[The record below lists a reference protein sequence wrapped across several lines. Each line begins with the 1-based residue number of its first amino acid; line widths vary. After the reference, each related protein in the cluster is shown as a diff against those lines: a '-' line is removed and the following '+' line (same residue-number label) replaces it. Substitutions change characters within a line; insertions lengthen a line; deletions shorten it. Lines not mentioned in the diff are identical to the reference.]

1 MGAAVCRNVY
11 IGIEST
17 LLKSQVMVVE
27 KNSVDSFS
35 PGVEIAVVRDMEG
48 GLLLVC
54 SASGK
59 YDKLIFM
66 IFMTVITVIMMA
78 AGRINLIVNG

>member
-1 MGAAVCRNVY
+1 MTIQRQSGWPPEAQGWTYSN
-11 IGIEST
+11 IDENI
-17 LLKSQVMVVE
+17 LHIQFQVMVV
-27 KNSVDSFS
+27 DSNPVESFT

-59 YDKLIFM
+59 
-66 IFMTVITVIMMA
+66 
-78 AGRINLIVNG
+78 

>member
-1 MGAAVCRNVY
+1 MTIQRQSGWPREAHGWKYSNIAKY
-11 IGIEST
+11 FPT
-17 LLKSQVMVVE
+17 LHIHFQVMVVE
-27 KNSVDSFS
+27 ANPVESFT

-59 YDKLIFM
+59 
-66 IFMTVITVIMMA
+66 
-78 AGRINLIVNG
+78 

>member
-1 MGAAVCRNVY
+1 MTPDDDTKTERLATR
-11 IGIEST
+11 ST
-17 LLKSQVMVVE
+17 RVEILKYSIAKYFQTFHIHFQVMVVE
-27 KNSVDSFS
+27 ANPVESFT

-59 YDKLIFM
+59 
-66 IFMTVITVIMMA
+66 
-78 AGRINLIVNG
+78 

>member
-1 MGAAVCRNVY
+1 MTPDDDTKTERLATR
-11 IGIEST
+11 ST
-17 LLKSQVMVVE
+17 RVEIFKYSCAKYFQTLHIHFQVMVVE
-27 KNSVDSFS
+27 ANPVESFT

-59 YDKLIFM
+59 
-66 IFMTVITVIMMA
+66 
-78 AGRINLIVNG
+78 